1 MAGPWVSLKSDP
13 EFAVITRWTEG
24 SVIEIKCVDDDGKHM
39 GNALLVTE
47 SRLRTRLFC
56 CYLVA
61 ASDKDYNT
69 WMRTEDG
76 HPNPGYYR
84 QGIGTIEDKDIK
96 YRKENVVLVKEW
108 RHICQSNGLMDLGA
122 IKWIPKNKIAS
133 HTKVI
138 IERMETLLEKKQKE
152 PRERSKTPP
161 DRNRK
166 KSKTPPRDR
175 GSRATLLTGPRHDSE
190 GFQDELDALR
200 KSVERDPR
208 GAHKVRSRSER
219 GEQVP
224 KRAGPERAKVEVRS
238 GHSKEKRSRSPGRQ
252 VPKRA
257 KVEDDEKD
265 EYDDA
270 PKDPR
275 KRSVSS
281 DEGQKKKKKKK
292 KKGKRNRSCSSSG
305 SSSGSVFQDASTSNG
320 HTSSQAKL
328 MSWASRHPGRL
339 MAQALQRMEDRVGRD
354 GEAKNWSPMAL
365 PAAAKSY
372 FLRVLKAENGTKR
385 NLRELQTICAV
396 IDHIAQKRYMEA
408 GDVLMQRLKALE
420 LAMHSGNWERA
431 SFLELI
437 ESEGAPLVGKEEEFM
452 IAKESEFHKRIH
464 RGDPHASVAWPAL
477 YPSGGNDWQPSGKGA
492 PWGQKGKEQWKK
504 GKEKGKGKDKGKK
517 GKGKDKAKQDSAASS
532 WDW

>member
-24 SVIEIKCVDDDGKHM
+24 GVIEIKCVDDDGKHM

-47 SRLRTRLFC
+47 RRLRTRLFC
-56 CYLVA
+56 GYFVA

-69 WMRTEDG
+69 WMRSEDG

-84 QGIGTIEDKDIK
+84 QSIGTIEDKDIK

-108 RHICQSNGLMDLGA
+108 RHICQSNSLMDLGA

-133 HTKVI
+133 YTKVI
-138 IERMETLLEKKQKE
+138 IERMETILEKKNNE
-152 PRERSKTPP
+152 TRERSKTPP

-166 KSKTPPRDR
+166 RSKTPPRDR
-175 GSRATLLTGPRHDSE
+175 GSRATLLTGPKHDAE

-219 GEQVP
+219 GEQGP
-224 KRAGPERAKVEVRS
+224 KRAGPELRS
-238 GHSKEKRSRSPGRQ
+238 GHSKEKRSRSPGRKENRVKTEGQ
-252 VPKRA
+252 
-257 KVEDDEKD
+257 E
-265 EYDDA
+265 A
-270 PKDPR
+270 PKESR

-292 KKGKRNRSCSSSG
+292 KGKRNRSSSSSG
-305 SSSGSVFQDASTSNG
+305 SGSGSVFRDASTSKG

-372 FLRVLKAENGTKR
+372 FLRVLKAENGSKR

-452 IAKESEFHKRIH
+452 TAKEAEFHKRIH
-464 RGDPHASVAWPAL
+464 KGDPHASGAWPAL

-532 WDW
+532 WEW